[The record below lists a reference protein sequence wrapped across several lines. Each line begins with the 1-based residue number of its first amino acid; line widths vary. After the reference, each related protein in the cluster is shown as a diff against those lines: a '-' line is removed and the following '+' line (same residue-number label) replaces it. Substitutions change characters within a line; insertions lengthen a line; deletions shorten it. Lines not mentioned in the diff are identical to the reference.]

1 MVQIELK
8 IKMYVAT
15 VIIVALGMNLSN
27 TKALGDT
34 GNHTNDGNHNRY
46 LLLDSRI
53 IEKTENTKLTVGKVQ
68 KDKRNPLFKEDK
80 PWEKRFDNLYAN
92 VIYDKEDRI
101 YKCWYSPFIVDKSA
115 KGMTAEQRKSKY
127 RPPRGREMAICYAVS
142 KDGIKW
148 EKPELGLVEFNG
160 SKQNNIVWRVPH
172 GSGVFKDLRDPDPV
186 RRYKTLFKGRK
197 ISVGFSADGIYWG
210 KGIPCPEA
218 NVAGDT
224 HNNAFWA
231 PTLGKYVGITRTW
244 GNKYGRQVARIESD
258 DFLKWTPAKVV
269 LEGLEKNLQT
279 YAMPVFFHGG
289 VYLGLVAI
297 HDQKADRVWTELTWS
312 PDTVKWNRVCPGTPL
327 IANSEKEMACD
338 WGCVYAGAY
347 PVFLDD
353 EIRIYYGGSDG
364 YHFGWRNGFLC
375 LATLRP
381 DGFAGYEPISK
392 NNSAVITTK
401 PITYPGETLHLTAD
415 VQDGGSVRVSMVN
428 TSGAEI
434 ASIKPLTRTLT
445 DAKVIWKDDKRGNI
459 SSSLKG
465 KKIRLRFVLNKAKL
479 YSFCLQ

>member
-1 MVQIELK
+1 MMHV
-8 IKMYVAT
+8 
-15 VIIVALGMNLSN
+15 LGMTVAFTLCVSMS
-27 TKALGDT
+27 AFAQS
-34 GNHTNDGNHNRY
+34 DGSLACSRF
-46 LLLDSRI
+46 LLLDNRI
-53 IEKTENTKLTVGKVQ
+53 VKDTQNARLAVGTVSKHE
-68 KDKRNPLFKEDK
+68 DNPLFDEDK
-80 PWEKRFDNLYAN
+80 HWEVRFDNLYGN
-92 VIYDKEDRI
+92 VIYDEEAER
-101 YKCWYSPFIVDKSA
+101 YKCWYSPFIVDRPA
-115 KGMTAEQRKSKY
+115 KGMTLEQRHQRYNPGK
-127 RPPRGREMAICYAVS
+127 GREMGVCYATS
-142 KDGIKW
+142 KDGLNW
-148 EKPELGLVEFNG
+148 DKPNLGLQRYRGTRGFEKLVG
-160 SKQNNIVWRVPH
+160 SKENNIVWRGPH
-172 GSGVFKDLRDPDPV
+172 GAGIFRDLREPDPA
-186 RRYKTLFKGRK
+186 RRYKMIFQGMAV
-197 ISVGFSADGIYWG
+197 SFSTDGLHWDNPTECQG
-210 KGIPCPEA
+210 VD
-218 NVAGDT
+218 VAGDT